1 MHYDILFVFMQQE
14 KAIKRIRLKLNV
26 AHFQCEHIKGEIY
39 NECKIV
45 N

>member
-26 AHFQCEHIKGEIY
+26 AHLQCERKGKFTM
-39 NECKIV
+39 NV
-45 N
+45 

>member
-26 AHFQCEHIKGEIY
+26 AHFECEHKGKFTM
-39 NECKIV
+39 NVKL
-45 N
+45 